1 MKRLIVILWGIAIL
15 AGCGGGGGGS
25 APPVPPGPAQA
36 TFWAADLSIEP
47 NPYYQVTANKVA
59 EGLHCYVYLEQG
71 QTVSQA
77 DIDKIRAE
85 FDATIH
91 PSVTVAFGSE
101 PNPGIDNDPKIYILL
116 LSVKDGFSYPANPA
130 YIAGFFD
137 PRNEYSTA
145 QYAKSNQKEMFY
157 MNVNPAVKDWYA
169 PASIDFFRTLAHEFQ
184 HMIHWEQ
191 KDRLRNLRDDT
202 WLDEGMGMV
211 SPAYCGY
218 GADYGA
224 VNTFEHASS
233 DSLTDWKDSYED
245 YGVVY
250 MWAQYYKDRIGNDI
264 FHRMLHNDLTG
275 IASVN
280 SALVAAGYPKDF
292 TGTFRDWA
300 VANYYGDGTTV
311 PVPAGHPEWS
321 YASINTWE
329 GTYDG
334 IPIPGL
340 FPDSRQDTTTLQP
353 LDQWSLGFYS
363 YTPVSPPAGSIT
375 WSQTAGTEKGA
386 FVDGGGSALTYDMLS
401 GTTYNYTSKGYL
413 ILQNPAGTATTLGD
427 TVVRADMSPVQV
439 LAAANASPS
448 VRARVAAGGKPLCV
462 DIGPS
467 LRGREKDMR
476 AKGVRPQFQETR

>member
-1 MKRLIVILWGIAIL
+1 MKRLIVILWGIAVL
-15 AGCGGGGGGS
+15 AGCGGGGGGGGS
-25 APPVPPGPAQA
+25 STPPVLPAPAQA
-36 TFWAADLSIEP
+36 KFWAADLSTSTAS
-47 NPYYQVTANKVA
+47 YYQVTANKVA
-59 EGLHCYVYLEQG
+59 EGAHCYIYLEQG
-71 QTVSQA
+71 QTVSSA
-77 DIDKIRAE
+77 NIDKIQNE
-85 FDATIH
+85 FDTTIY
-91 PSVTVAFGSE
+91 PDVTTAFGSE

-116 LSVKDGFSYPANPA
+116 LSIKDGFNYPANPS

-137 PRNEYSTA
+137 PLNEYSTA
-145 QYAKSNQKEMFY
+145 QHANSNQKEMFY
-157 MNVNPAVKDWYA
+157 MNVNPAVATWFA

-191 KDRLRNLRDDT
+191 KDHLRNLHDDT

-218 GADYGA
+218 GADYDA

-233 DSLTDWKDSYED
+233 DSLTVWKDSFED

-250 MWAQYYKDRIGNDI
+250 MWAQYYKDRVGNDI
-264 FHRMLHNDLTG
+264 FHRMLQNNLVG

-280 SALVAAGYPKDF
+280 NALATAGYPKDF

-321 YASINTWE
+321 YVSINTWP
-329 GTYDG
+329 GA
-334 IPIPGL
+334 ISLPGL
-340 FPDSRQDTTTLQP
+340 FPVSRQNVTTLQP

-375 WSQTAGTEKGA
+375 WTPTATATEKGA
-386 FVDGGGSALTYDMLS
+386 FVDGGGSVLTYDMLS
-401 GTTYNYTSKGYL
+401 GTTYNYTSTGYL
-413 ILQNPAGTATTLGD
+413 ILQNPAGTATTSGD
-427 TVVRADMSPVQV
+427 TVVRANMTPVQV
-439 LAAANASPS
+439 LEAANTSPE
-448 VRARVAAGGKPLCV
+448 VRARVAASGKPQRI

-467 LRGREKDMR
+467 MRGREKGMR
-476 AKGVRPQFQETR
+476 AQGLRPQF